1 MISLIALARA
11 LYPVCA
17 WTHGTA
23 GSSPG
28 SGVPVNTALPTI
40 GSTTQVGVATT
51 AIQGSWTNSPTAHT
65 YQWYSE
71 GSAISGAT
79 SLTYTPV
86 TGNIGCL
93 LQIAETASNMFGSS
107 LPAFS
112 ALIDPTIG
120 ATVFYVSSSSGLD
133 TNPGTIS
140 QPWQTLSHVNAHT
153 FVAGTSVLFN
163 RGDTWRN
170 DGCATSSGAQL
181 SPSSSGA
188 TGNPIVFDA
197 YGTGANPVIDG
208 SIDLSTTGA
217 WQASGTTNVWQ
228 SVHTFNGFGH
238 ASGLPNNAA
247 DDVGN
252 LIWGISAV
260 GGTNVP
266 PALVNASYGVM
277 AGTGFNNIWWASGQ
291 AGLTATGQWNFNT
304 TTNKVQVFCT
314 SNPATG
320 LPGVNGDLR
329 AAVDT
334 CLIYFNQQSN
344 ITFQNLTLQ
353 YAGATAINSGGAGGT
368 CNNITIRDMVVQ
380 WIGGGNI
387 SGNSNGDS
395 RFGDG
400 WDVEGSCSG
409 ILMDRIWWH
418 QIYDT
423 GPGPQCGGG
432 PHQDNI
438 TVRNNVCTSCGAFF
452 SSFFL
457 GGTPTASGLFLY
469 NNTVYC
475 TQNCW
480 SNFPAPGQRPNNPG
494 PGYEENVFALVIDT
508 VTTTV
513 TQSNMVINNNI
524 FAGIGGIGGSPGFGI
539 VGAGGWNVGGGVNAS
554 NPFNG
559 SGPGGTVPWLDYNCW
574 PVNINGGGA
583 QQIALTSG
591 NYSMANWVKG
601 TNIGGAGTFSRPLEV
616 HGIFSQ
622 DPLFVSQSGFNF
634 ALQSGSPC
642 RLAGANLQ
650 SSGVVWDFNHNY
662 RPISAAFS
670 MGAFEDDPAVV
681 ATPSGLFVVTPAGEE
696 IAA

>member
-17 WTHGTA
+17 WTHGA
-23 GSSPG
+23 GVSPPPPG
-28 SGVPVNTALPTI
+28 IPVNTALPTI

-51 AIQGSWTNSPTAHT
+51 SSNGSWTNSPNSYT
-65 YQWYSE
+65 YQWYKE
-71 GSAISGAT
+71 GAAIVGAT
-79 SLTYTPV
+79 SQTYTPATV
-86 TGNIGCL
+86 DIGCL
-93 LQIAETASNMFGSS
+93 LQVAVVASNINGSS
-107 LPAFS
+107 LLPAFS

-120 ATVFYVSSSSGLD
+120 ATVFYVSSSTGLD
-133 TNPGTIS
+133 TNAGTLAA
-140 QPWQTLSHVNAHT
+140 PWKTLAHVNAHT
-153 FVAGTSVLFN
+153 FVGGTSVLFK

-181 SPSSSGA
+181 SPSSSGG

-197 YGTGANPVIDG
+197 YGTGANPAIDG
-208 SIDLSTTGA
+208 SLDLSTTGA
-217 WQASGTTNVWQ
+217 WQASGTTKERQ
-228 SVHTFNGFGH
+228 SVHTFNGFANPNGK
-238 ASGLPNNAA
+238 PNNAA
-247 DDVGN
+247 DDPGN
-252 LIWGISAV
+252 LIWGITAV

-266 PALVNASYGVM
+266 PALVNAHYGVM

-304 TTNKVQVFCT
+304 TTNKIQVYCVG
-314 SNPATG
+314 NPATN
-320 LPGVNGDLR
+320 LPGVTGDLR
-329 AAVDT
+329 AAIDT
-334 CLIYFNQQSN
+334 CCIYFNQQSN
-344 ITFQNLTLQ
+344 ITFQNFTIQ
-353 YAGATAINSGGAGGT
+353 YSGATAIDTGGAGGT

-380 WIGGGNI
+380 WIGGGTI

-395 RFGDG
+395 RYGDG
-400 WDVEGSCSG
+400 WDIEGSCSG
-409 ILMDRIWWH
+409 MMMDRIWWH

-438 TVRNNVCTSCGAFF
+438 TVRNNVCTDCGAFF

-457 GGTPTASGLFLY
+457 GGIPTANGLYIY

-494 PGYEENVFALVIDT
+494 PGYEENVTALVVDT
-508 VTTTV
+508 VNYDATSHVV
-513 TQSNMVINNNI
+513 TLQSNMSIENNI

-554 NPFNG
+554 NPFTG
-559 SGPGGTVPWLDYNCW
+559 SGPSGSGPWLNYNCW

-591 NYSMANWVKG
+591 NYAMANWVKG
-601 TNIGGAGTFSRPLEV
+601 TNIGGAGTFTPALEV
-616 HGIFSQ
+616 NGIFSQ
-622 DPLFVSQSGFNF
+622 DPLFVSQSGLNF
-634 ALQSGSPC
+634 SLQPGSPC

-650 SSGVVWDFNHNY
+650 SLGVVWDFNHNP
-662 RPISAAFS
+662 RPSTGNFS
-670 MGAFEDDPAVV
+670 MGAFQ
-681 ATPSGLFVVTPAGEE
+681 
-696 IAA
+696 